1 MLKITNLTKTFKE
14 HKVLNEINLCVES
27 GEIIGLAGSSGSGK
41 STLLRCI
48 QKLDVPDS
56 GIIESTDTVGFM
68 FQDFQLFPHFTVLE
82 NVIYSPKI
90 NKNNGYL
97 EEGREILS
105 KLNMEHRL
113 NHYPSQLSGG
123 QKQRVA
129 LARTMM
135 MKPSILLCD
144 EPTSGLDLVTID
156 DVVKLLKDALSI
168 SKMSMILAS
177 HDLDFLTKISSRI
190 VILKGGKI
198 VCEVDSVDGY
208 DINNLKK
215 YFSICISK

>member
-1 MLKITNLTKTFKE
+1 MLKITDLVKIFKE
-14 HKVLNEINLCVES
+14 HKVLDNVNLQVGI

-48 QKLDVPDS
+48 QKLEAVES
-56 GIIESTDTVGFM
+56 GTIESTEVSGFM
-68 FQDFQLFPHFTVLE
+68 FQDFQLFPNFTVLE

-90 NKNNGYL
+90 NKNPNYL
-97 EEGREILS
+97 QEGMDILS

-113 NHYPSQLSGG
+113 SHYPSQLSGG

-144 EPTSGLDLVTID
+144 EPTSGLDLATID
-156 DVVKLLKDALSI
+156 DVVRLLKDALSI
-168 SKMSMILAS
+168 SKVAMILAS
-177 HDLDFLTKISSRI
+177 HDLDFLTKISNRI
-190 VILKGGKI
+190 VVLKGGKI
-198 VCEVDSVDGY
+198 VFEARAVDGY
-208 DINNLKK
+208 KIDELKSF
-215 YFSICISK
+215 FSANQLI